1 MSLLLNYKKEVRK
14 MATCGDCAYFMV
26 EPADP
31 MYGICG
37 VDAKKGEQT
46 YTIQGTRVP
55 RRGDACDKFKD
66 KKEMSR
72 EERLKRS
79 Y

>member
-1 MSLLLNYKKEVRK
+1 
-14 MATCGDCAYFMV
+14 MAVCGDCAYFMV

-31 MYGICG
+31 MYGICS
-37 VDAKKGEQT
+37 VEAKEVGDEGTAAGTSQFTIKGS
-46 YTIQGTRVP
+46 RVG
-55 RRGDACDKFKD
+55 RRDNTCDKFKS

-72 EERLKRS
+72 EERLRRS